1 MSSSVSSTQPHIL
14 RATARNRVVVAYA
27 VAPDRLA
34 SHLPGGLVP
43 DTRDGNAYVSLV
55 GVELTNVRVLGL
67 TGPGF
72 RRVPAVELRVHVRQ
86 AQAASGTEGTWTV
99 RAHVP
104 RYLIAWAAQWLYA
117 EPVEV
122 ASMQPVWRE
131 QVEEVEATYRF
142 DWKGREQRVRVRGT
156 KPPVMPAPDTLA
168 DTLGAPSF
176 RFGTTRDGALLR
188 TRIER
193 PSQPVYRVQEHHVTV
208 QWPVVYGD
216 IGRVLQDKDPV
227 GVLLSPGAPV
237 ALRWRERV

>member
-1 MSSSVSSTQPHIL
+1 MSSPASFSQPHVL
-14 RATARNRVVVAYA
+14 RATARHRVVVAYA
-27 VAPDRLA
+27 VAPDRVA

-43 DTRDGNAYVSLV
+43 DERDGNAYVSLV

-72 RRVPAVELRVHVRQ
+72 RRVPAVELRAHVRR
-86 AQAASGTEGTWTV
+86 AHSSSGTRGTWTV

-104 RYLIAWAAQWLYA
+104 RYLVAWAAQWLYG

-142 DWKGREQRVRVRGT
+142 DWKGREQRVRARGT
-156 KPPVMPAPDTLA
+156 KPPVMPVPDTLA
-168 DTLGAPSF
+168 DTLGASSV

-188 TRIER
+188 TRVER
-193 PSQPVYRVQEHHVTV
+193 PSHPIYRVQEHHVTM
-208 QWPVVYGD
+208 QWPAVYGD
-216 IGRVLQDKDPV
+216 IGRALQDKDPV
-227 GVLLSPGAPV
+227 CVLLSPGAPV